1 MQYRITVICKD
12 RHYRETF
19 SVDAPTE
26 ARAKTRAMMKALDG
40 GLRVEG
46 ELIEYEVVNE

>member
-1 MQYRITVICKD
+1 MQYRVTVICKD

-26 ARAKTRAMMKALDG
+26 GKAKTRAMMKALDS
-40 GLRVEG
+40 GLHVEG
-46 ELIEYEVVNE
+46 ELIEYEVENE